1 MGLFILQEDQAILES
16 ISLDITNSLIES
28 KSNLMGEEIEK
39 QKIIQMVNAGI
50 KANGDMSK
58 LTKIN
63 GAIEH
68 IEDLS
73 WLEKKQ
79 LQIEA
84 KIKEY
89 TQKLKSKE
97 SGALSRVWTKVK
109 QFLLKIVGFIV
120 KTINKLHRSAK
131 TIYRASSALHDN
143 HTTTDIDD
151 IAEMSDQ
158 IKDRRIRYKIASR
171 AGAISRSS
179 KNYGSDDMNR
189 LVSRYTKR
197 AIKHR

>member
-1 MGLFILQEDQAILES
+1 MALFISQEDQAILES
-16 ISLDITNSLIES
+16 ISSDITNSLTES
-28 KSNLMGEEIEK
+28 KSIYMKEEIEK

-68 IEDLS
+68 IDDLS

-97 SGALSRVWTKVK
+97 NGALVKVWTKVK
-109 QFLLKIVGFIV
+109 RFLLKIVGFIV

-131 TIYRASSALHDN
+131 MIYRASSVLHDN
-143 HTTTDIDD
+143 PTTTTDIED
-151 IAEMSDQ
+151 IGVMAGQ
-158 IKDRRIRYKIASR
+158 IKDEKIKSKIASR
-171 AGAISRSS
+171 SGAIIRAGKS
-179 KNYGSDDMNR
+179 YGDDDMNR
-189 LVSRYTKR
+189 LISRYTKR
-197 AIKHR
+197 VIKH